1 VQCNTV
7 TDFDSVISPYRSIQS
22 MFRRLALASIG
33 ATGIGAVFVAYKYRP
48 RKNDDKKF
56 FEKYVRFTLNP
67 ADL

>member
-1 VQCNTV
+1 
-7 TDFDSVISPYRSIQS
+7 